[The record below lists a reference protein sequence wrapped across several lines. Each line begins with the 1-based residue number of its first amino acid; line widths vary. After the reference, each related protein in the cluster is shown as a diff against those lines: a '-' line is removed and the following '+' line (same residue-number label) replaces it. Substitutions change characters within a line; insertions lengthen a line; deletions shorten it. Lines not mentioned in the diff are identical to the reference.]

1 MSKKV
6 CSTKAP
12 LKKREWNVGKCFNK
26 GKSVG
31 YRVGIETGLKQAND
45 KFQKKKKIIES
56 SAQAIIF
63 SRFKE
68 IPLNQG
74 TNDLRKATLG
84 ILRVPNY
91 RAMSEAQTIQELRNR
106 GVTKL
111 IIPRTR

>member
-1 MSKKV
+1 MNKI

-12 LKKREWNVGKCFNK
+12 LNKREWDVGKCFKRGRAAGYVAGIQK
-26 GKSVG
+26 GIKEANESV
-31 YRVGIETGLKQAND
+31 
-45 KFQKKKKIIES
+45 KKKKKAIES
-56 SAQAIIF
+56 SAQAIVF

-68 IPLNQG
+68 IPVERG

-106 GVTKL
+106 NITKL
-111 IIPRTR
+111 IVPRTR